1 MIIMFGSVPLVHV
14 EPDDEDEEDL
24 GMSSEIFLDIIS
36 KIILSRYSFLCNLL
50 HLRLL
55 LKAVTSKVTIVEK
68 EKFDVEKKVVTVT
81 DKFRTVEKIL
91 SCDNLE
97 DFLIQ
102 GGYFNL
108 ISHIAVLVPFLSGA
122 ADSAGNEPS
131 RSLNFTIREEAP
143 TRAFSWLSQSSRR
156 LVCSSSGGCETLD
169 SSHPPTISNFLMR
182 HFPRTFPERR
192 ILSHLFSIL
201 HNTHIHFTFLSVNI

>member
-1 MIIMFGSVPLVHV
+1 M
-14 EPDDEDEEDL
+14 
-24 GMSSEIFLDIIS
+24 
-36 KIILSRYSFLCNLL
+36 L

-68 EKFDVEKKVVTVT
+68 EKFDVEKKIVTVT

-108 ISHIAVLVPFLSGA
+108 ISHIAVLVPFLSGV
-122 ADSAGNEPS
+122 ADRAPNKLS
-131 RSLNFTIREEAP
+131 RSLNFYHEGEGLLGP
-143 TRAFSWLSQSSRR
+143 SP
-156 LVCSSSGGCETLD
+156 VCET
-169 SSHPPTISNFLMR
+169 SNFA
-182 HFPRTFPERR
+182 
-192 ILSHLFSIL
+192 
-201 HNTHIHFTFLSVNI
+201 NISLQL

>member
-1 MIIMFGSVPLVHV
+1 M
-14 EPDDEDEEDL
+14 
-24 GMSSEIFLDIIS
+24 
-36 KIILSRYSFLCNLL
+36 ILSRYSFPCNLL
-50 HLRLL
+50 QLRLL

-68 EKFDVEKKVVTVT
+68 EKFDVEKKIVTVT

-108 ISHIAVLVPFLSGA
+108 ISHIAVLVPFLSGV
-122 ADSAGNEPS
+122 ADRAQNEPS
-131 RSLNFTIREEAP
+131 RSLNFYNEGGRHEGLLLVVKLQT
-143 TRAFSWLSQSSRR
+143 SRI

>member
-1 MIIMFGSVPLVHV
+1 MFGSVPLVHV

-24 GMSSEIFLDIIS
+24 GMSSEIILDIIS

-50 HLRLL
+50 QLRLL
-55 LKAVTSKVTIVEK
+55 LKAVTPKVTIVEK
-68 EKFDVEKKVVTVT
+68 EKFDVEKKIVTVT

-108 ISHIAVLVPFLSGA
+108 ISHIAVLVPFLSGV
-122 ADSAGNEPS
+122 ADRAGTFAKFELLQS
-131 RSLNFTIREEAP
+131 GRRP
-143 TRAFSWLSQSSRR
+143 TMAFSR
-156 LVCSSSGGCETLD
+156 L
-169 SSHPPTISNFLMR
+169 
-182 HFPRTFPERR
+182 
-192 ILSHLFSIL
+192 
-201 HNTHIHFTFLSVNI
+201 

>member
-1 MIIMFGSVPLVHV
+1 
-14 EPDDEDEEDL
+14 
-24 GMSSEIFLDIIS
+24 MSAASNES
-36 KIILSRYSFLCNLL
+36 YSLLPTFYAIYLL

-108 ISHIAVLVPFLSGA
+108 ISHIAFLVLVPLLSGV
-122 ADSAGNEPS
+122 ADRVGNEPS
-131 RSLNFTIREEAP
+131 RLQLQLGRRP
-143 TRAFSWLSQSSRR
+143 T
-156 LVCSSSGGCETLD
+156 T
-169 SSHPPTISNFLMR
+169 
-182 HFPRTFPERR
+182 
-192 ILSHLFSIL
+192 
-201 HNTHIHFTFLSVNI
+201 